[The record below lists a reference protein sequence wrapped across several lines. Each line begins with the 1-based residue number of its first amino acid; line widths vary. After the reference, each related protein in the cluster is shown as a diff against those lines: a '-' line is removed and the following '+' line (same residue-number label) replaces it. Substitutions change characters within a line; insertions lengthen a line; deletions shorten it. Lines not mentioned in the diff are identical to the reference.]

1 MAAPALI
8 INGIAL
14 PQRARLEYRQTFER
28 VNGGRSARR
37 MANGAL
43 FTMSHWQRWA
53 TTISGGGWIPP
64 ALLGLQPGIPF
75 EVHAVAPLSLL
86 PGELLPEGWL
96 YRSDCPELT
105 IVDSRGVEVRLV
117 YPVLTVATLD
127 GPRYV
132 VGGSKPSWELV
143 CEEV

>member
-1 MAAPALI
+1 MADALL
-8 INGIAL
+8 AVW
-14 PQRARLEYRQTFER
+14 PM
-28 VNGGRSARR
+28 GRYSRCRIGSAGRR
-37 MANGAL
+37 P
-43 FTMSHWQRWA
+43 F
-53 TTISGGGWIPP
+53 PP

-86 PGELLPEGWL
+86 PGESLPEGWL
-96 YRSDCPELT
+96 SRSDCPELT